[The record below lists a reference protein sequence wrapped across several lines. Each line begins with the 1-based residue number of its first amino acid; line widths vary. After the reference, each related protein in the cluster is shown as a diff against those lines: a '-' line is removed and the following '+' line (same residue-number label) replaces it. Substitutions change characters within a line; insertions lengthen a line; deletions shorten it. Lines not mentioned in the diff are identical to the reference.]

1 MHGRRLVIAAC
12 TISAASAC
20 RSSPKRIEPVRL
32 MAVQLESR
40 LYTDDGVG
48 ITDSTRQVIRDTTAY
63 RQAWSLAT
71 RAQRNEP
78 ARAEID
84 FTRDMV
90 IVASAGRMR
99 PGDRIRV
106 DSIGVLK
113 QSLTVIVRTTAGC
126 TAMPGAAYPVEI
138 VRVPAVSGTVS
149 FEERRE
155 RAQGC

>member
-12 TISAASAC
+12 AIVTASAC

-32 MAVQLESR
+32 LPVMPEAR

-48 ITDSTRQVIRDTTAY
+48 ITDSTRQVIRDTIAY
-63 RQAWSLAT
+63 RRAWSAAT

-78 ARAEID
+78 ARPDID
-84 FTRDMV
+84 FTREMV

-106 DSIGVLK
+106 DSVGVLK
-113 QSLTVIVRTTAGC
+113 KTLTVIVRTSAGC

-138 VRVPAVSGTVS
+138 VRVPTVTGGVS